1 MLLKAITI
9 HHMLNTNILSEYS
22 NFDELPKPC
31 LIYKD
36 PWLQIYL
43 VCPHQ
48 CRSRVSRPTVAV
60 ISRQPRITV
69 ANLFFL
75 FLYSPTVDI
84 ARAPF
89 GCRPEYTARRLCK
102 GHVFDQKFLCSRW
115 IFSVDIQ
122 ETSNTI
128 ILYRQKRFFAR
139 YAFVYHPNAIL
150 LRGRAP

>member
-1 MLLKAITI
+1 MLLKAITV
-9 HHMLNTNILSEYS
+9 HHMLNTNILPKYS
-22 NFDELPKPC
+22 YFDELPKPC

-84 ARAPF
+84 ARTPF
-89 GCRPEYTARRLCK
+89 GCRPEYTARPLCK
-102 GHVFDQKFLCSRW
+102 DHVSDQKFLRRRW
-115 IFSVDIQ
+115 IFTVDIQ
-122 ETSNTI
+122 QRFKTI
-128 ILYRQKRFFAR
+128 ILNRHIRIIAR
-139 YAFVYHPNAIL
+139 YAFVYQPNAIL
-150 LRGRAP
+150 LRGSAP